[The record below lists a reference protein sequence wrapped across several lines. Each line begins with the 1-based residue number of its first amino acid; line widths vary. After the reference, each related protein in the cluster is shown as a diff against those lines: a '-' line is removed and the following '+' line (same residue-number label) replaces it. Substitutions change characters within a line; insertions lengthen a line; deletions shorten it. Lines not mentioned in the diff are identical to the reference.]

1 MRKENKIKKPVLPLQ
16 SVPSPKWEKELI
28 LARLSGELEGLVHDK
43 ALIMKSRFILLL
55 TIAAL
60 VLSGCV
66 SLAEDLTPPPNSSV
80 AAAATVAPA
89 FPAAAP
95 SAANAAAI
103 YTEKCAPCHG
113 VTGMG
118 DGSQSDQLPNPATAL
133 GDRNIALQAIPAAW
147 YTAVT
152 KGNLESFMPPF
163 NSLTDQERWDVVA
176 YAYSLSIKE
185 ESIALGA
192 ELYAEN
198 CTLCH
203 GKDGTGVTAPVD
215 FTDQSFMASRSAVD
229 LALTIVNGSENGMT
243 AFGDDFDDNQIAALT
258 DYLRSLTMDFN
269 GVQAVVV
276 DAAPTEAPTEAPMEE
291 GAATAAPVDG
301 VTETPDPESTAGEQE
316 QAQTESELG
325 LGTVTGIV
333 QNGSGEETLPEG
345 LLVQLIGY
353 DHDSMTGNFNEASFA
368 ETTINA
374 DGSYLFED
382 VEMPASRA
390 FVAVIE
396 SDLLSFSS
404 EPGFVTEGIANIDLP
419 ITYYETS
426 TDTSKLSVDRLHIF
440 FEFPD
445 ATYETVQV
453 VEVFVVTNPSVYAVM
468 AENEGEATIE
478 FDLPEGAENIS
489 FDDSSFGERY
499 TKTENGFGDTSAIAP
514 GMGQHQ
520 VIVFFT
526 LPYNK
531 KTDFAQSINQPIN
544 SAIVMVP
551 QGIKIKSDLLT
562 DSGEREAQG
571 LTYNVYASQPLPVGA
586 TLEMNVSG
594 KLSATASGSEE
605 DTRKNLIFGAIAFG
619 LVLIGAGAWMYLRK
633 RDEDDEE
640 DDDDDYDDDDDEDD
654 DQVEYD
660 DAEKIMDA
668 IIALDDAYRD
678 GSLNE
683 EAYKKRRAELK
694 AQLKDLVD

>member
-1 MRKENKIKKPVLPLQ
+1 
-16 SVPSPKWEKELI
+16 
-28 LARLSGELEGLVHDK
+28 
-43 ALIMKSRFILLL
+43 MKSRFILLL

-80 AAAATVAPA
+80 AAVPTLAPV
-89 FPAAAP
+89 FPEAVP
-95 SAANAAAI
+95 SAANAAAT
-103 YTEKCAPCHG
+103 YAEKCAPCHG
-113 VTGMG
+113 DTGMG

-152 KGNLESFMPPF
+152 EGNLESFMPPF
-163 NSLTDQERWDVVA
+163 NSLTDQERWDVIA
-176 YAYSLSIKE
+176 YAYGLSIKE
-185 ESIALGA
+185 ESIAIGA

-198 CTLCH
+198 CVLCH
-203 GKDGTGVTAPVD
+203 GEDGSGITAPVD
-215 FTDQSFMASRSAVD
+215 FTNQSFMTSRSAVD
-229 LALTIVNGSENGMT
+229 LALTIVNGSENGMM
-243 AFGDDFDDNQIAALT
+243 AFGGDFDDNQIAALT

-269 GVQAVVV
+269 GVEAVVM
-276 DAAPTEAPTEAPMEE
+276 DAAPTEEPTEAPVEE
-291 GAATAAPVDG
+291 GAATAAPADG
-301 VTETPDPESTAGEQE
+301 ATETPDPESAAEEQE

-333 QNGSGEETLPEG
+333 QNGSGGESLPEG

-353 DHDSMTGNFNEASFA
+353 DHDGMTGTFNEAFFA
-368 ETTINA
+368 ETIVNAA

-404 EPGFVTEGIANIDLP
+404 EPGFVTEGTTSIDLP
-419 ITYYETS
+419 LNYYETS

-445 ATYETVQV
+445 STYETVQV
-453 VEVFVVTNPSVYAVM
+453 VEVFVVTNPSVYAVV

-489 FDDSSFGERY
+489 FDDSDFGERY
-499 TKTENGFGDTSAIAP
+499 TKTATGFGDTSAIAP

-531 KTDFAQSINQPIN
+531 KMDFAQPVNQPID
-544 SAIVMVP
+544 SAVVMVP
-551 QGIKIKSDLLT
+551 QGIKVKSDLLT

-571 LTYNVYASQPLPVGA
+571 LIYNVFSSQPLPVGA
-586 TLEMNVSG
+586 ALEMNVSG
-594 KLSATASGSEE
+594 KLKATATGSEE
-605 DTRKNLIFGAIAFG
+605 DTQKNILFGAIAFG
-619 LVLIGAGAWMYLRK
+619 VVLVGAGAWMFMRN
-633 RDEDDEE
+633 RDEDE
-640 DDDDDYDDDDDEDD
+640 DDDDYEEEEEDEDD

-683 EAYKKRRAELK
+683 DAYKKRRAELK
-694 AQLKDLVD
+694 AQLKGLVD